1 MKRLRRP
8 LAAALLGVASLAC
21 GTRAAAQRGYF
32 GQNQVQYET
41 FQWKVLETDHFL
53 VHYYPEIAEAA
64 RQGARMAER
73 SYARLSRLMNHQ
85 FREKKPL
92 VFFASRGGFGQ
103 NNITGDQGEGTGGV
117 TDALRQRAQIPF
129 TGDYRSFEH
138 VLAHEMVHVFQ
149 YDIFARGQAGAGL
162 QTLAQVSPPLWFIE
176 GMAEYLT
183 LGPDHSYTR
192 LIMRDAALNGH
203 LPSVKQM
210 TERPDEF
217 FPYRYGMSLWA
228 YVGSRWGDEAIGEIM
243 NAIPNSGVER
253 AFRRE
258 LGLSLDDLGEEWK
271 ESLQATL
278 LPQVAVQERPRK
290 FAQAMLNERKTGGAL
305 FVAPALSEDGNLVAF
320 ISTGSFLR
328 GEVFPDLWLADART
342 GKRLKRL
349 VKTTTNADFEELR
362 LLYSQSS
369 FSPDGRTLAFT
380 AQKDGR
386 DVLYLLEVRTR
397 RVTHVFDHLPL
408 AAANNPT
415 WSPDGR
421 RIVFSGNRGGLTDLY
436 MIDRDGRGLREL
448 THDEYGD
455 LMPQW
460 SPDGRT
466 IAFVSDR
473 GPGADLGQLKMT
485 RLAVTLLDLETGAIT
500 TVPGQAGL
508 SINPMWAPDGKSIAY
523 ISDRNGTSNV
533 FLYDLATREHYQLTN
548 LVGGAASFTEFS
560 PALTW
565 AKQADKM
572 AFVYFENGDF
582 TVWSVNNPRQLKKQ
596 PYRVPADGN
605 VVASIGGGVVNTPSG
620 AGGAM
625 GAAAASQVAGGVP
638 VPGAPAQGTPGGANP
653 TPTGPTRPQVTTPPL
668 DAETRRGSFY
678 RMPGG
683 IRASSEL
690 PTENKGRGGEQM
702 SVMAL
707 LDSSSLALPDGRNF
721 RSYDYRTSF
730 QPEYVAQ
737 PTIGYAQDNFGR
749 GVFGGT
755 TIVFSDLLG
764 NSRLAIA
771 AAVNGRISE
780 AQVFAVYQNLGRRW
794 QWNLGV
800 YQQPQYFYLGS
811 SVVDNRNGTY
821 NETQTIY
828 RRIDRT
834 VFGST
839 YYPLN
844 RFSRWEVGLQMTNT
858 DQAAISYT
866 RQVDLQNGL
875 ASGFQE
881 GSVVAG
887 QVYTYFAP
895 FVAFVSD
902 NTLFGYTGPLSGH
915 RMRFQVTP
923 YFSGLQFVEG
933 LADYRRYDPIL
944 FGFLTF
950 ASRFQATVRKG
961 PDEALFPMYIGRPWA
976 VRGYDRENAFS
987 TRCLPELGGSTAA
1000 CSASALVGSRT
1011 AFANLELR
1019 FPLVRRFDLGILPI
1033 SLPPLD
1039 GLFFYDVGLAWNP
1052 GQKIALSSTQPDNLV
1067 RTPLSS
1073 YGFGLRLNL
1082 FNIALLRWDYAIP
1095 MADPLR
1101 RGYWVWTLGQSF

>member
-1 MKRLRRP
+1 M
-8 LAAALLGVASLAC
+8 
-21 GTRAAAQRGYF
+21 
-32 GQNQVQYET
+32 
-41 FQWKVLETDHFL
+41 
-53 VHYYPEIAEAA
+53 
-64 RQGARMAER
+64 
-73 SYARLSRLMNHQ
+73 
-85 FREKKPL
+85 
-92 VFFASRGGFGQ
+92 
-103 NNITGDQGEGTGGV
+103 
-117 TDALRQRAQIPF
+117 
-129 TGDYRSFEH
+129 
-138 VLAHEMVHVFQ
+138 
-149 YDIFARGQAGAGL
+149 
-162 QTLAQVSPPLWFIE
+162 
-176 GMAEYLT
+176 
-183 LGPDHSYTR
+183 
-192 LIMRDAALNGH
+192 
-203 LPSVKQM
+203 
-210 TERPDEF
+210 
-217 FPYRYGMSLWA
+217 
-228 YVGSRWGDEAIGEIM
+228 
-243 NAIPNSGVER
+243 
-253 AFRRE
+253 
-258 LGLSLDDLGEEWK
+258 
-271 ESLQATL
+271 
-278 LPQVAVQERPRK
+278 
-290 FAQAMLNERKTGGAL
+290 
-305 FVAPALSEDGNLVAF
+305 
-320 ISTGSFLR
+320 
-328 GEVFPDLWLADART
+328 
-342 GKRLKRL
+342 
-349 VKTTTNADFEELR
+349 
-362 LLYSQSS
+362 
-369 FSPDGRTLAFT
+369 
-380 AQKDGR
+380 
-386 DVLYLLEVRTR
+386 
-397 RVTHVFDHLPL
+397 
-408 AAANNPT
+408 
-415 WSPDGR
+415 
-421 RIVFSGNRGGLTDLY
+421 
-436 MIDRDGRGLREL
+436 
-448 THDEYGD
+448 
-455 LMPQW
+455 
-460 SPDGRT
+460 
-466 IAFVSDR
+466 
-473 GPGADLGQLKMT
+473 
-485 RLAVTLLDLETGAIT
+485 
-500 TVPGQAGL
+500 
-508 SINPMWAPDGKSIAY
+508 
-523 ISDRNGTSNV
+523 
-533 FLYDLATREHYQLTN
+533 
-548 LVGGAASFTEFS
+548 
-560 PALTW
+560 
-565 AKQADKM
+565 
-572 AFVYFENGDF
+572 
-582 TVWSVNNPRQLKKQ
+582 
-596 PYRVPADGN
+596 
-605 VVASIGGGVVNTPSG
+605 
-620 AGGAM
+620 
-625 GAAAASQVAGGVP
+625 
-638 VPGAPAQGTPGGANP
+638 
-653 TPTGPTRPQVTTPPL
+653 
-668 DAETRRGSFY
+668 
-678 RMPGG
+678 
-683 IRASSEL
+683 
-690 PTENKGRGGEQM
+690 
-702 SVMAL
+702 
-707 LDSSSLALPDGRNF
+707 
-721 RSYDYRTSF
+721 
-730 QPEYVAQ
+730 AQ